1 MPEGHDAA
9 ITASA
14 IRVPLG
20 KWLDEWAAENRS
32 YARAALDPEFLAK
45 AKATWPDLDLLKPS
59 MDAAFAEARRAA
71 TDYLE
76 QKVERRRGRPAVP
89 DELVRLVADQYRLAQ
104 ESGDRAPALAVT
116 RYLQVVVGHDV
127 NEATV
132 RRWIGLARKREY
144 LPPSRRRKQS

>member
-1 MPEGHDAA
+1 
-9 ITASA
+9 
-14 IRVPLG
+14 
-20 KWLDEWAAENRS
+20 
-32 YARAALDPEFLAK
+32 
-45 AKATWPDLDLLKPS
+45 

-71 TDYLE
+71 SDYLE

-104 ESGDRAPALAVT
+104 ESGERAPALAVT

-144 LPPSRRRKQS
+144 LPPGRRRTAS